1 MARTQSEQLKSLDNF
16 QRAEFLR
23 MQRSQIAYSA
33 RISELRTKTAALYKK
48 LQAREFEKLELVFM
62 IFTVFAVIAFLSLL
76 VFDSSFA
83 TKQVSTFALL
93 LIVPGVFAVS
103 MKTLVKQDEMLY
115 ESYVLEIMRYEA
127 DLEAM
132 GLSSYYSQEDERTRD
147 ILSSL
152 GFDNGL
158 IGGTLGMRPL
168 EAYK

>member
-23 MQRSQIAYSA
+23 MQRAQIAYSA
-33 RISELRTKTAALYKK
+33 KIAELRTKTAALYQKQ
-48 LQAREFEKLELVFM
+48 QAREFQKLELVFM
-62 IFTVFAVIAFLSLL
+62 TCTVFAVIVFLSLL
-76 VFDSSFA
+76 VFDFSFA
-83 TKQVSTFALL
+83 TKQISMFTLL

-103 MKTLVKQDEMLY
+103 MRILTKQDQILY

-127 DLEAM
+127 ELDGM
-132 GLSSYYSQEDERTRD
+132 GLEDYYSQEEDKTGD

-158 IGGTLGMRPL
+158 IGGTLDMGPL
-168 EAYK
+168 EARE